1 MTAITEDYV
10 SFEIAKLLKEKGFDA
25 QCRAAYTNYGQLFTT
40 QIQQYITNIVSS
52 KGYQWECVAPTLQ
65 MAMKWLREVHHMII
79 MLQPLSFN
87 IIKDYLCENWTYSL
101 WADDNLEIGEPYDN
115 QTSYPSYEEACEAA
129 IKYCLENLI

>member
-1 MTAITEDYV
+1 MITEDFV
-10 SFEIAKLLKEKGFDA
+10 SVEIQELLNKKGFDF
-25 QCRAAYTNYGQLFTT
+25 LSDS
-40 QIQQYITNIVSS
+40 IQAIGMYDIKYNDGGTAELE
-52 KGYQWECVAPTLQ
+52 KCCTYQ